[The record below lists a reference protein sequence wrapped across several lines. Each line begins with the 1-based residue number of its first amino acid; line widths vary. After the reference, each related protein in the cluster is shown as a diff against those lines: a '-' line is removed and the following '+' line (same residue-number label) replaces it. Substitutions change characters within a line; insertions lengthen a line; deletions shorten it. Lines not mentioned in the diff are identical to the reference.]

1 MALRIITAEE
11 RLSRKPKINV
21 ALFGPSGVGKTF
33 QAQTLDPETT
43 LFMDLEAGT
52 LSLQN
57 WRGDVIDVRKEAAEL
72 GVHPWEFARAMA
84 CLLCGP
90 DPAAPPESPYSQAWY
105 DRYRE
110 AIAPPET
117 FAQYATLF
125 VDSITVAARMSFA
138 WSKRQPE
145 AYSEKT
151 GKTDNR
157 GDSGLH
163 GQEMGKWL
171 TPLQH
176 IPEKS
181 VVVEIGR
188 ASCRERVCQYV

>member
-57 WRGDVIDVRKEAAEL
+57 WRGDVIDVRKEAAAL
-72 GVHPWEFARAMA
+72 GVHPWEFARAMP

-90 DPAAPPESPYSQAWY
+90 DPAASPESPYRQAGY
-105 DRYRE
+105 DRHRSE
-110 AIAPPET
+110 ARRVGKEWVRPG
-117 FAQYATLF
+117 
-125 VDSITVAARMSFA
+125 R
-138 WSKRQPE
+138 
-145 AYSEKT
+145 SE
-151 GKTDNR
+151 GWWY
-157 GDSGLH
+157 H
-163 GQEMGKWL
+163 
-171 TPLQH
+171 
-176 IPEKS
+176 
-181 VVVEIGR
+181 
-188 ASCRERVCQYV
+188 

>member
-57 WRGDVIDVRKEAAEL
+57 WRGDVIDVHKEAAAL
-72 GVHPWEFARAMA
+72 GVHPWEFARALA

-90 DPAAPPESPYSQAWY
+90 DQI
-105 DRYRE
+105 D
-110 AIAPPET
+110 
-117 FAQYATLF
+117 
-125 VDSITVAARMSFA
+125 
-138 WSKRQPE
+138 
-145 AYSEKT
+145 
-151 GKTDNR
+151 
-157 GDSGLH
+157 
-163 GQEMGKWL
+163 
-171 TPLQH
+171 
-176 IPEKS
+176 
-181 VVVEIGR
+181 R
-188 ASCRERVCQYV
+188 ASCRERVCRSVMVAVVAFSLKKK